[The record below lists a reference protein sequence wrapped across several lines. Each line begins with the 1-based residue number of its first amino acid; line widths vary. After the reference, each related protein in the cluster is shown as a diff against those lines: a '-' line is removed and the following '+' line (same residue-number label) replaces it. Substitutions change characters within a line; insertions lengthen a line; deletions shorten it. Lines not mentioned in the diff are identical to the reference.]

1 MAGQVKPPQKK
12 SVKDFGWFTK
22 EEIEKQ
28 VDKHYWKGIKDILS
42 DY

>member
-1 MAGQVKPPQKK
+1 MAGQVKPQGK

-28 VDKHYWKGIKDILS
+28 VEEHYWNGVKDILS

>member
-1 MAGQVKPPQKK
+1 VFFFKAHIMAGQVKPQGE

-28 VDKHYWKGIKDILS
+28 GRALLEWY
-42 DY
+42 